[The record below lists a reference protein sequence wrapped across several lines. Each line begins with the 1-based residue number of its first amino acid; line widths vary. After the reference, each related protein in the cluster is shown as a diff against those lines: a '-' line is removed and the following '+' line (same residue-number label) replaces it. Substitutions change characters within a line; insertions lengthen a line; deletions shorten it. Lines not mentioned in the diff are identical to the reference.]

1 MKIKIREDG
10 LTAGTC
16 LQAAFFFLCSRA
28 VNKRNTRRRERKR
41 EKKKGSHSHS
51 PTSWRRNFRDNLTSV
66 DERGGRRGRN
76 IVSCGTLSTRKQRD
90 PWRSLK
96 KSILSHGFTI
106 EPLMTNHEICHCT
119 RARSS
124 QSLQFRLNLSGLLRW
139 TVLALVEISIFN
151 WFGHLERGR
160 RRNLAQGQLTS

>member
-16 LQAAFFFLCSRA
+16 LQAAFFVFQGR
-28 VNKRNTRRRERKR
+28 KQKKHKKKRERK
-41 EKKKGSHSHS
+41 KKKGKPLTFSD
-51 PTSWRRNFRDNLTSV
+51 SWRRNFQDNLTSV

-76 IVSCGTLSTRKQRD
+76 VVSCGTLSTRKQRD

-119 RARSS
+119 RARPF
-124 QSLQFRLNLSGLLRW
+124 QSFQFRLNLSALL
-139 TVLALVEISIFN
+139 
-151 WFGHLERGR
+151 
-160 RRNLAQGQLTS
+160 